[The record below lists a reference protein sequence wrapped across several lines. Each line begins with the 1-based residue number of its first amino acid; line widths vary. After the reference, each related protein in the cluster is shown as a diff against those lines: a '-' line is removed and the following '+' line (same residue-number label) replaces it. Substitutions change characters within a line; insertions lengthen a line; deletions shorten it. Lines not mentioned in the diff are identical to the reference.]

1 MDEFDTVRTNAGL
14 VADENLSRS
23 AGDWAQ
29 DDAVRET
36 ARAPQAAAPR
46 DRRKRRRAPYA
57 AILAILAIVAGG
69 YILQHTRNANRISA
83 EAPPPPIP
91 VTVGVA
97 TTQDVPIFQR
107 AVGTVQAYNTV
118 TVSSRVDGQ
127 IVAVGFTEGQDV
139 KPGDKLFQIDP
150 APFKAALAQATAMLH
165 KDAAQLVSAQADL
178 QRYAALVPEG
188 FQTRQIYDQQV
199 AQVGQLRAS
208 IEADQAQIDAAQLN
222 LDYAAIRSPIEG
234 RTGARLVDLG
244 NMVRAAAGSGLV
256 TITQLR
262 PIFVSFAVP
271 QQVLRVVK
279 QNQANAPLAVLAWS
293 QDDREKLA
301 EGTLTLI
308 DNQVDPTT
316 GTVRLKAT
324 FPNDDEM
331 LWPGE
336 FVTAHLVM
344 AVVKNAVT
352 VPVQAIQQGP
362 NGHYLYVVR
371 ADDTVALRPI
381 DGVTTEADT
390 AVVGKGLAAGER
402 IVVEGQYRLADGS
415 HVTYSG
421 QASAVP
427 GAAR

>member
-1 MDEFDTVRTNAGL
+1 MT
-14 VADENLSRS
+14 
-23 AGDWAQ
+23 
-29 DDAVRET
+29 
-36 ARAPQAAAPR
+36 
-46 DRRKRRRAPYA
+46 
-57 AILAILAIVAGG
+57 I
-69 YILQHTRNANRISA
+69 
-83 EAPPPPIP
+83 
-91 VTVGVA
+91 GVA
-97 TTQDVPIFQR
+97 TTQDVPTFQR

-188 FQTRQIYDQQV
+188 FQTRQIYDQQI

-208 IEADQAQIDAAQLN
+208 IEGDQAQIDAAQLN
-222 LDYAAIRSPIEG
+222 LDYAEIRSPIEG

-244 NMVRAAAGSGLV
+244 NMVRAAMGSDLV

-279 QNQANAPLAVLAWS
+279 QNQTNAPLAVLAWS
-293 QDDREKLA
+293 QDDRQKLA

-324 FPNDDEM
+324 FPNNDDM

-336 FVTAHLVM
+336 FVTAHLVL

-371 ADDTVALRPI
+371 TDDTVALRPI

-421 QASAVP
+421 QASAAP
-427 GAAR
+427 GTAR

>member
-1 MDEFDTVRTNAGL
+1 
-14 VADENLSRS
+14 
-23 AGDWAQ
+23 
-29 DDAVRET
+29 
-36 ARAPQAAAPR
+36 
-46 DRRKRRRAPYA
+46 
-57 AILAILAIVAGG
+57 
-69 YILQHTRNANRISA
+69 
-83 EAPPPPIP
+83 
-91 VTVGVA
+91 
-97 TTQDVPIFQR
+97 
-107 AVGTVQAYNTV
+107 
-118 TVSSRVDGQ
+118 
-127 IVAVGFTEGQDV
+127 
-139 KPGDKLFQIDP
+139 
-150 APFKAALAQATAMLH
+150 MLH

-336 FVTAHLVM
+336 ECRHRPCASDPARAERALPLRRAGRRHGRL
-344 AVVKNAVT
+344 AADRWGHHRGGYRRRR
-352 VPVQAIQQGP
+352 QGP
-362 NGHYLYVVR
+362 GGR
-371 ADDTVALRPI
+371 
-381 DGVTTEADT
+381 
-390 AVVGKGLAAGER
+390 
-402 IVVEGQYRLADGS
+402 
-415 HVTYSG
+415 
-421 QASAVP
+421 
-427 GAAR
+427 GAHCR

>member
-1 MDEFDTVRTNAGL
+1 MTG
-14 VADENLSRS
+14 RS
-23 AGDWAQ
+23 SPSALPK
-29 DDAVRET
+29 
-36 ARAPQAAAPR
+36 AR
-46 DRRKRRRAPYA
+46 
-57 AILAILAIVAGG
+57 
-69 YILQHTRNANRISA
+69 N
-83 EAPPPPIP
+83 
-91 VTVGVA
+91 
-97 TTQDVPIFQR
+97 
-107 AVGTVQAYNTV
+107 
-118 TVSSRVDGQ
+118 
-127 IVAVGFTEGQDV
+127 V

-188 FQTRQIYDQQV
+188 FQTRQIYDQQI

-208 IEADQAQIDAAQLN
+208 IEGDQAQIDAAQLN
-222 LDYAAIRSPIEG
+222 LDYAEIRSPIEG

-244 NMVRAAAGSGLV
+244 NMVRAAMGSDLV

-279 QNQANAPLAVLAWS
+279 QNQTNAPLAVLAWS
-293 QDDREKLA
+293 QDDRQKLA

-324 FPNDDEM
+324 FPNNDDM

-336 FVTAHLVM
+336 FVTAHLVL

-371 ADDTVALRPI
+371 TDDTVALRPI

-421 QASAVP
+421 QASAAP
-427 GAAR
+427 GTAR

>member
-1 MDEFDTVRTNAGL
+1 
-14 VADENLSRS
+14 
-23 AGDWAQ
+23 
-29 DDAVRET
+29 
-36 ARAPQAAAPR
+36 
-46 DRRKRRRAPYA
+46 
-57 AILAILAIVAGG
+57 
-69 YILQHTRNANRISA
+69 
-83 EAPPPPIP
+83 

-293 QDDREKLA
+293 QDDREKMA

-421 QASAVP
+421 QASAAP